1 MQQKISHYEKKM
13 KDLKNEL
20 DKIASEKVV
29 KIGKQAQTEGDFII
43 SEKEHQKI
51 INKFNQEIKN
61 QVLSLENFEK

>member
-29 KIGKQAQTEGDFII
+29 KIGK
-43 SEKEHQKI
+43 
-51 INKFNQEIKN
+51 
-61 QVLSLENFEK
+61 